1 MDERRPGYYAVIPAE
16 VRYDDRLKPN
26 AKLLYGEISALL
38 NQEGYCFASNA
49 YFERLYQ
56 MTERTVRRL
65 ISQLQGYG
73 YITVLLERASDG
85 TVSCRKIRLAV
96 SAPEGHPEDKNV
108 PTPGQEGP
116 EGEDKNVRYNNL
128 SNTGSSNNTGDS
140 PEKPDGPPAESTKKK
155 RGQVKRLTPGEVRDS
170 FVSLIAPI
178 SADST
183 SKNELFQAIVRY
195 AESKTERGNPIQ
207 TQTGISTLFNRLRRL
222 SGGNIPVMLDMLEI
236 ATLKKWDTV
245 YPPKGA
251 ASSPAPAAEEER
263 RWL

>member
-56 MTERTVRRL
+56 KTERTVRRL
-65 ISQLQGYG
+65 ISQLQEYG

-108 PTPGQEGP
+108 PTPGQESP

-128 SNTGSSNNTGDS
+128 SNTSNSNNKGAHEVAEET
-140 PEKPDGPPAESTKKK
+140 PAESTKKK
-155 RGQVKRLTPGEVRDS
+155 RGQQKRMTPEEVRDS
-170 FVSLIAPI
+170 FISLIAPI
-178 SADST
+178 PANST
-183 SKNELFQAIVRY
+183 SKNELFQAIMRY
-195 AESKTERGNPIQ
+195 AESKAERGNPIQ
-207 TQTGISTLFNRLRRL
+207 TQTGISALFNRLRRL

-245 YPPKGA
+245 YPPKGNT
-251 ASSPAPAAEEER
+251 APAAAPAEDR